1 MNNKKLSIGILGCGG
16 ISRWLY
22 VRVLTELCDIA
33 QVVAVCDLEE
43 NLAEERKLMFQN
55 AYLEK
60 HLENERLILQSTS
73 SEDLETFAFKS
84 LAAKESASSEITVYS
99 DYDEMLKNDDIDV
112 IFVLTP
118 PNFRSQPVVDCLE
131 AGKHVF
137 SEGPMDPTVEGANLI
152 WDKVQKSKLKY
163 HSQCQDRFTRGVNI
177 ARKTVNKA
185 LGSIISARIEMHGFR
200 DNSYYEAGGGS
211 GKGWHGS
218 FATEGGGCVYHH
230 GRYQI
235 EPFLYIIDSPIKEVF
250 AYSKARF
257 RNIEVDNIT
266 DALLLFENGAIG
278 TVHASLLDRKL
289 KDHAN
294 RGRIEVQGEHG
305 GLLYLGGIM
314 EQGNTGADVSISPN
328 STPES
333 IKKFEDISKQFS
345 HIPEF
350 VAESY
355 QTRVFL
361 ESILENKPFF
371 EPANVPMNH
380 VELTW
385 AIYKSAATKQPVTLP
400 IKLGDDFYKGAP
412 KGFDLSKC

>member
-1 MNNKKLSIGILGCGG
+1 MNNKKLGIGILGCGG

-33 QVVAVCDLEE
+33 RVVAVCDLQE
-43 NLAEERKLMFQN
+43 NLAQERKLMFQN
-55 AYLEK
+55 AYTEK
-60 HLENERLILQSTS
+60 HLENQRLILQSTS
-73 SEDLETFAFKS
+73 SEGLEAFAFKS
-84 LAAKESASSEITVYS
+84 LSAKECANSEITVYS
-99 DYDEMLKNDDIDV
+99 DYHEMLKNDDIDV
-112 IFVLTP
+112 IFLLTP
-118 PNFRSQPVVDCLE
+118 PNFRSQPVIDCLE

-163 HSQCQDRFTRGVNI
+163 HSQCMDRFTRGVNI
-177 ARKTVNKA
+177 ARETVNKA

-200 DNSYYEAGGGS
+200 DNAYYEAGGGS
-211 GKGWHGS
+211 GIGWHGS
-218 FATEGGGCVYHH
+218 FATEGGGCVFHH

-289 KDHAN
+289 KDHPN

-333 IKKFEDISKQFS
+333 IKKFENISNQFS

-350 VAESY
+350 MTESY
-355 QTRVFL
+355 QSRVFL
-361 ESILENKPFF
+361 ESILENKTFF

-412 KGFDLSKC
+412 KGLDLSKC